1 MSDEI
6 EARRLRLLE
15 AIVFSA
21 PEPVTEKLLAERMP
35 EGVDIRRLL
44 ERLAGI
50 YRDRGIHL
58 VRAGE
63 TWAFSTAPD
72 LAAELNAERVVE
84 RRMSRAAIETL
95 AIIAYHQP
103 VTRAEVDDIRGVQLS
118 RGTLDLL
125 FQQGWI
131 APKGRKETPG
141 RPMTWGTTDEF
152 LRHFGLASLAELPNA
167 DDLKSAGLLDPRPAA
182 TLFDLAPNDGS

>member
-6 EARRLRLLE
+6 EGRRLRLLE
-15 AIVFSA
+15 AILFTA
-21 PEPVTEKLLAERMP
+21 PEPMTERALAERMP
-35 EGVDIRRLL
+35 KDCDLPRLL
-44 ERLAGI
+44 RLVVEAYSERGVN
-50 YRDRGIHL
+50 L
-58 VRAGE
+58 VRAGD

-72 LAAELNAERVVE
+72 LAAELNRELVVE
-84 RRMSRAAIETL
+84 RKMSRAAVETL

-103 VTRAEVDDIRGVQLS
+103 ITRAEVDEIRGVQLS

-131 APKGRKETPG
+131 APKGRRETPG
-141 RPMTWGTTDEF
+141 RPMTWGTTDDF

-182 TLFDLAPNDGS
+182 TLFDFAPNDGS

>member
-6 EARRLRLLE
+6 ETRRLRLLE

-21 PEPVTEKLLAERMP
+21 PEPVTERLLAERMP
-35 EGVDIRRLL
+35 EGADIRRLL
-44 ERLAGI
+44 ERLAEV
-50 YRDRGIHL
+50 YRHRGIHL
-58 VRAGE
+58 VRAGD

-84 RRMSRAAIETL
+84 RKMSRAAIETL

-103 VTRAEVDDIRGVQLS
+103 ITRAEVDDIRGVQLS

-131 APKGRKETPG
+131 APKGRKESPG

-167 DDLKSAGLLDPRPAA
+167 DDLKSAGLLDPRPAV

>member
-6 EARRLRLLE
+6 ETRRLRLLE

-21 PEPVTEKLLAERMP
+21 PEPVTERLLAERMP
-35 EGVDIRRLL
+35 EGADIRRLL
-44 ERLAGI
+44 ERLAEV
-50 YRDRGIHL
+50 YRHRGIHL
-58 VRAGE
+58 VRAGD

-103 VTRAEVDDIRGVQLS
+103 ITRAEVDDIRGVQLS

-131 APKGRKETPG
+131 APKGRKESPG

-167 DDLKSAGLLDPRPAA
+167 DDLKSAGLLDPRPAV

>member
-6 EARRLRLLE
+6 ETRRLRLLE

-35 EGVDIRRLL
+35 EGADIRRLL
-44 ERLAGI
+44 ERLAEV
-50 YRDRGIHL
+50 YRHRGIQL
-58 VRAGE
+58 VRAGD

-103 VTRAEVDDIRGVQLS
+103 ITRAEVDDIRGVQLS

-131 APKGRKETPG
+131 APKGRKESPG

-167 DDLKSAGLLDPRPAA
+167 DDLKSAGLLDPRPAV

>member
-6 EARRLRLLE
+6 ETRRLRLLE

-21 PEPVTEKLLAERMP
+21 PEPVTERLLAERMP
-35 EGVDIRRLL
+35 EGADIRRLL

-58 VRAGE
+58 VRAGD

-131 APKGRKETPG
+131 APKGRKESPG

-167 DDLKSAGLLDPRPAA
+167 DDLKSAGLLDPRPAV